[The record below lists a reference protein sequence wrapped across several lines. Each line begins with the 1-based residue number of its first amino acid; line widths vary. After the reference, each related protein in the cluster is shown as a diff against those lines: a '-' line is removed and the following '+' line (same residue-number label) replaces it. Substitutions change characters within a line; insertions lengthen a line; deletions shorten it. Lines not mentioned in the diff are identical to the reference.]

1 MWADEI
7 IYDLESGLTA
17 VTRTT
22 VAADPAS
29 LSTFTEKL
37 VLIIESTATVAA
49 LRSDPIIAFFLP
61 LLILLVL
68 RMVHLHKHEPVH
80 IQGECEVEE
89 KVQGIDELTASG
101 VDVDVAGRCPRLPSV
116 LCQ

>member
-1 MWADEI
+1 MSAYEI

-17 VTRTT
+17 VSRTT
-22 VAADPAS
+22 VAADPAT
-29 LSTFTEKL
+29 LSTFTEML

-68 RMVHLHKHEPVH
+68 RIVQLHEHEPVH
-80 IQGECEVEE
+80 IKGECEVEE

-101 VDVDVAGRCPRLPSV
+101 VDVDVAGRCPRLPSD